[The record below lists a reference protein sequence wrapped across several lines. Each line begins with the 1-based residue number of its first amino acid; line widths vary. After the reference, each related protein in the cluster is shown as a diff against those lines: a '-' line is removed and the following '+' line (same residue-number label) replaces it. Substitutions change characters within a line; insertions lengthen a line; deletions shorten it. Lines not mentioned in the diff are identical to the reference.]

1 MTAGTRETVIQ
12 LIANVLHLDDAEVAI
27 LRMEVG
33 YKHLK
38 KWTSAR
44 HAEIM
49 VAIEDAFHI
58 EIDERSIPRLNDVAK
73 IVAYVDQAAGPTS

>member
-1 MTAGTRETVIQ
+1 MTGGTRETVIR
-12 LIANVLHLDDAEVAI
+12 LIADVLQLDEADVAI

-33 YKHLK
+33 YKHLR

-49 VAIEDAFHI
+49 VAVEDAFHI

-73 IVAYVDQAAGPTS
+73 IVAYVDGAVEPGA

>member
-1 MTAGTRETVIQ
+1 MTVDIRETVIQ
-12 LIANVLHLDDAEVAI
+12 TIASVLRLDDAELAV
-27 LRMEVG
+27 LRMETG

-73 IVAYVDQAAGPTS
+73 IVAYVERAGGPGA